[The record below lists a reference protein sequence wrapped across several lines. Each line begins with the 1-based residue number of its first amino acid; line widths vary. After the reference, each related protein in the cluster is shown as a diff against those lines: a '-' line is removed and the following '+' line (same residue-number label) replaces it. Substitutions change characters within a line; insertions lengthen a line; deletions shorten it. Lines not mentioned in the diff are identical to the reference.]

1 MTIKE
6 FSDEFDILYNN
17 INSNQAPG
25 LNDYEKSIFLTK
37 AQEELILSYYG
48 NTRNKFGEGAD
59 STHNRNYDFSTLVKV
74 KELNRNIEALINKGC
89 ASATKFNVL
98 ARLYDTPDDLFLP
111 ISDSIIDINSGRTN
125 SVYPIQG
132 KDYSKLLT
140 KPYPY
145 PPKRIFYKYYSQAT
159 VMKQE
164 LLVLMNVEGYYTVL
178 ILNPDIDKNLG
189 EETLK
194 FYINVSTDNP
204 TVSLTQDGDNA
215 CSIVTSKGIKT
226 IYMLINP
233 TTFRQFAIKYLAEGF
248 DSYSAANNALGK
260 LDSCN
265 DLRTELSK
273 YLSPITPIGFEL
285 ISLTD
290 SEVNSTIEYTYNTE
304 DVYRSNTKSIFEVF
318 GKFTGTQKYYLR
330 YIRIPKPII
339 LTDLRS
345 EGLSIRGYNTESE
358 CELPEMMHREILQRA
373 VELAKAS
380 YEGKLADI
388 VSMGQYSATDIG
400 TTLPKEQQQ

>member
-37 AQEELILSYYG
+37 AQEELILSYYS
-48 NTRNKFGEGAD
+48 NIRNKFGEGVD
-59 STHNRNYDFSTLVKV
+59 STHNRNYDFSSLIKV
-74 KELNRNIEALINKGC
+74 KELNRNMEALAHIGVANI
-89 ASATKFNVL
+89 TKFNPL
-98 ARLYDTPDDLFLP
+98 ARLYDTPDDLFLGL
-111 ISDSIIDINSGRTN
+111 SDTLIDDTNRTN
-125 SVYPIQG
+125 SIYSIQS
-132 KDYSKLLT
+132 KDYLKLLS

-145 PPKRIFYKYYSQAT
+145 PPKRIFYKYTNLADIKSQDI
-159 VMKQE
+159 
-164 LLVLMNVEGYYTVL
+164 LVLMNADTYYTVL
-178 ILNPDIDKNLG
+178 VLNPNIDKNLQG
-189 EETLK
+189 NTLK
-194 FYINVSTDNP
+194 FYIDVSTEHP
-204 TVSLTQDGDNA
+204 AVSLIRHGDNA
-215 CSIVTSKGIKT
+215 CSIITRGNTKI
-226 IYMLINP
+226 IQMLINP
-233 TTFRQFAIKYLAEGF
+233 TTFRNFARKYLAEGYN
-248 DSYSAANNALGK
+248 SYEDANKAFNNR
-260 LDSCN
+260 DSCN

-273 YLSPITPIGFEL
+273 YLSPITPIRF
-285 ISLTD
+285 SLLFIEPTENT
-290 SEVNSTIEYTYNTE
+290 SIEYTYNAD
-304 DVYRSNTKSIFEVF
+304 DVYRNNTKRVFELF
-318 GKFTGTQKYYLR
+318 GKFNNSQKYYIR

-339 LTDLRS
+339 LTNLNS
-345 EGLSIRGYNTESE
+345 EDLSIRGYNKETE